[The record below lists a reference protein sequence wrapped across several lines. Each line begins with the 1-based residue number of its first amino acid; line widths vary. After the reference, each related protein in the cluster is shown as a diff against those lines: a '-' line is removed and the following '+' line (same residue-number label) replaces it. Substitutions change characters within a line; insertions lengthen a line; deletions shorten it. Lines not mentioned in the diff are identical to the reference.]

1 MYILSNFVIYTFTF
15 RYRLAGRTFPKAKYS
30 VVCIKSPMGSNFYFS
45 KLKNDFSLITFS
57 EKYFGYFIH

>member
-15 RYRLAGRTFPKAKYS
+15 RYRLASRTFPKAKYS

-57 EKYFGYFIH
+57 